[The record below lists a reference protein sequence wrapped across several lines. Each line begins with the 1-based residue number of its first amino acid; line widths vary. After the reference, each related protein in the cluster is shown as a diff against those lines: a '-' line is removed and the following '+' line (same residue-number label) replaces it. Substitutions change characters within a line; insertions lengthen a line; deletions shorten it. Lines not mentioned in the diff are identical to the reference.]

1 MRFRTSILA
10 LAVAAALPS
19 VSAAVEFSYNGF
31 TTAGYSQLDKDGV
44 VFKTTNDMDGIDS
57 DGSFEY
63 DSIIGL
69 QGTVTF
75 SDQWAFTAQGV
86 VKRESDGDFGPSI
99 DWAYL
104 KWQPLSNLAVRAGL
118 TRPPTFMFSDSVYVG
133 YSNIWVRPPLEVYG
147 ISPVYQLTGV
157 DAVWRTNVGPV
168 RLTVQP
174 YYGSSTLEL
183 PNTTTGNDNY
193 ELDVKD
199 WYGLALT
206 ADYGSFTA
214 RIGFGDK
221 QYDDEHPGLVTLK
234 NSLTTLGYA
243 DLANEL
249 GMDGNK
255 SPILNL
261 GLQYD
266 NGTQFGV
273 VEYAHRGTDSIA
285 VPELAGTYLTV
296 GNRFGSFTPYATVA
310 HLDVRSPRS
319 NEDIVIPAPA
329 PGNAVLRAT
338 LMSLDGYI
346 DGLAGAVSDQNTYS
360 LGLRYEVPSFS
371 VLKGAVVKAQI
382 DHVDPK
388 DGKGFFAAAPV
399 GFDDSVN
406 IYSLTFDFIF

>member
-1 MRFRTSILA
+1 MRFRTSIIA
-10 LAVAAALPS
+10 LAVAAVLPS
-19 VSAAVEFSYNGF
+19 VSSAVEFSYNGF
-31 TTAGYSQLDKDGV
+31 STAGYSQLDEDGV
-44 VFKTTNDMDGIDS
+44 VYKTTNDMDGIDS

-69 QGTVTF
+69 QGTVKFTDEW
-75 SDQWAFTAQGV
+75 SFTAQGV
-86 VKRESDGDFGPSI
+86 VKREADGDFGPSV

-104 KWQPLSNLAVRAGL
+104 KWQPMSNLAVRAGL

-147 ISPVYQLTGV
+147 ISPVYQLAGV

-174 YYGSSTLEL
+174 YFGSSTLEL
-183 PNTTTGNDNY
+183 PNAAAEDKY

-199 WYGLALT
+199 WYGVALT
-206 ADYGSFTA
+206 ADYGSFSA
-214 RIGFGDK
+214 RVGFGDK
-221 QYDDEHPGLVTLK
+221 QYDEEHPGLVSLK
-234 NSLTTLGYA
+234 NSLTALGYGE
-243 DLANEL
+243 LASEL

-310 HLDVRSPRS
+310 HLDVQSPRS
-319 NEDIVIPAPA
+319 NDDIVIPASGP
-329 PGNAVLRAT
+329 LRAA
-338 LMSLDGYI
+338 LLGLDGYI
-346 DGLAGAVSDQNTYS
+346 DGLAAAVSDQNTYS
-360 LGLRYEVPSFS
+360 IGLRYDVPSFS
-371 VLKGAVVKAQI
+371 VLKGAVVKAQV

>member
-1 MRFRTSILA
+1 MRFRTSIIA

-19 VSAAVEFSYNGF
+19 VSSAVEFSYNGF
-31 TTAGYSQLDKDGV
+31 TTAGYSQLDKDDV

-69 QGTVTF
+69 QGTVKF

-86 VKRESDGDFGPSI
+86 VKRETDGDFGPSI

-118 TRPPTFMFSDSVYVG
+118 TRPPTFMFSDSIYVG

-147 ISPVYQLTGV
+147 ISPVYQLAGV
-157 DAVWRTNVGPV
+157 DAVWRTNLGPV

-174 YYGSSTLEL
+174 YFGNSKLEL
-183 PNTTTGNDNY
+183 PNTTTGNGEY

-206 ADYGSFTA
+206 GEYGSFSG
-214 RIGFGDK
+214 RIGWGTK
-221 QYDDEHPGLVTLK
+221 QYDEELPSLVPLK
-234 NSLTTLGYA
+234 TQLTAVGYA
-243 DLANEL
+243 DLAREM
-249 GMDGNK
+249 GMDQNK
-255 SPILNL
+255 SPILNV

-266 NGTQFGV
+266 NATQFV
-273 VEYAHRGTDSIA
+273 VAEYAHRGTDSIV
-285 VPELAGTYLTV
+285 VPELSGAYLTF

-310 HLDVRSPRS
+310 LLNVDSPRT

-338 LMSLDGYI
+338 LASLDATV
-346 DGLAGAVSDQNTYS
+346 DRLAGAVSDQNTYS
-360 LGLRYEVPSFS
+360 LGLRYDVPAFS
-371 VLKGAVVKAQI
+371 VVKGAVVKAQI
-382 DHVDPK
+382 DHIDPK
-388 DGKGFFAAAPV
+388 DGKGFFGQAPV
-399 GFDDSVN
+399 GFSESVN
-406 IYSLTFDFIF
+406 VYSLTFDFIF